1 MTSLDYVAMAAVII
15 LGVPHGG
22 LDGAVAR
29 RIGWPT
35 TASAWLSFHLS
46 YIALAA
52 AVAGF
57 WWWFPSVSL
66 GLFLLISGL
75 HFGLND
81 SRHLQSSDRNCAL
94 PIAAHGG
101 LAAIAIPGFQS
112 EAVLPMFTL
121 LAGEAGAETLSQLI
135 DFALFPYLLV
145 VIIFAA
151 KSIKEE
157 QWRLSVVTLFIFLA
171 LAYALPPLIS
181 FALYFCLWHSRIH
194 MFRTWQSIASP
205 DRLRS
210 LLEALIYSVAAWSVA
225 ALIYWFFSMELD
237 SALLQL
243 TFIGLAALTVP
254 HMLLVDLAESKTKGS
269 SL

>member
-1 MTSLDYVAMAAVII
+1 MTNLDYLAIAAVIL

-29 RIGWPT
+29 RVGWPIT
-35 TASAWLSFHLS
+35 TNAWLSFHLI
-46 YIALAA
+46 YVAIAA

-81 SRHLQSSDRNCAL
+81 SRHLL
-94 PIAAHGG
+94 PSTNGWAIPVLAHGG

-121 LAGEAGAETLSQLI
+121 LVGAHGASTLNQVI
-135 DFALFPYLLV
+135 NFALPLYLLIV
-145 VIIFAA
+145 VIFTVQ
-151 KSIKEE
+151 SIREE
-157 QWRLSVVTLFIFLA
+157 RWRLSVVTLLSFLV
-171 LAYALPPLIS
+171 LAYVLPPLIS

-194 MFRTWQSIASP
+194 MLRTLRSIDSQ
-205 DRLRS
+205 DRRRS
-210 LLEALIYSVAAWSVA
+210 LLEALVYSVAAWSVA
-225 ALIYWFFSMELD
+225 GLIYLFLPMDVD

-254 HMLLVDLAESKTKGS
+254 HMLLVDLTESKTKRS
-269 SL
+269 TQ